1 MEFMQALPPE
11 LVNEEIAMEKIPSE
25 IIDILGKTHSERIGR
40 MVNDVITTTLDLDL
54 ERIKASPAVMEA
66 ARGCQVIFHRF
77 RRRKNSHSRK
87 GHRQRYT
94 KVRIG
99 KIAG

>member
-1 MEFMQALPPE
+1 MRINYANLKMF
-11 LVNEEIAMEKIPSE
+11 IAQVEAE
-25 IIDILGKTHSERIGR
+25 VLGEVKGP
-40 MVNDVITTTLDLDL
+40 
-54 ERIKASPAVMEA
+54 K
-66 ARGCQVIFHRF
+66 VIFHRF
-77 RRRKNSHSRK
+77 RKRKNSHSRR